1 MFMRMPLDISAKLY
15 EDEVVY
21 RPPLEAASILI
32 DVGSGCSWSRC
43 TFCRES
49 AKKRYRVSDLDTIKR
64 KIELLA
70 VLPGIL
76 EHNKAFL
83 LGENTLGLDTDFL
96 LAIFAH
102 IHKYLPHVKCVNM
115 YGRIKEVLDKGEAD
129 LCRLKEQGLGDL
141 YIGVE
146 SGSNRV
152 LKMVCKGT
160 STAMMQRCFDL
171 LDQVGI
177 PYALSSVIG
186 LGGKEHSAEHAIA
199 TARFYNGVHPKSIR
213 IMTLTP
219 VRGTVLYDQVQEGKF
234 TELTP
239 DEVLLE
245 ERLFLEYLEVEN
257 CLLIGTHISNNVP
270 LLGRLPEDKEKL
282 KDILDEAIVSHDP
295 SYWQKRDFENF

>member
-1 MFMRMPLDISAKLY
+1 MFMRMPLDISAQLY
-15 EDEVVY
+15 EDEVVF
-21 RPPLEAASILI
+21 RPPLEANSILV
-32 DVGSGCSWSRC
+32 DVASGCSWSRC

-49 AKKRYRVSDLDTIKR
+49 VRQCFRVSDLPTIKR
-64 KIELLA
+64 KIELLS

-76 EHNKAFL
+76 EHDKAFL
-83 LGENTLGLDTDFL
+83 LGENTLGRDTEFL

-102 IHKYLPHVKCVNM
+102 IHKYLPHVTCINM
-115 YGRIKEVLDKGEAD
+115 YGRVKEVLDKGAD
-129 LCRLKEQGLGDL
+129 DLRRLKSQGLGDL

-146 SGSNRV
+146 SGSNRI

-160 STAMMQRCFDL
+160 STAMMKHCFDL
-171 LDQVGI
+171 LDHVGI
-177 PYALSSVIG
+177 PYALSSIIG
-186 LGGKEHSAEHAIA
+186 LGGKEMSAEHAIA
-199 TARFYNGVHPKSIR
+199 TAQLYNSVHPKSIR

-219 VRGTVLYDQVQEGKF
+219 VRGSKLYQQVQEGKF

-245 ERLFLEYLEVEN
+245 ERRFLEHLAVEN

-282 KDILDEAIVSHDP
+282 KDILDRAIVSHDP